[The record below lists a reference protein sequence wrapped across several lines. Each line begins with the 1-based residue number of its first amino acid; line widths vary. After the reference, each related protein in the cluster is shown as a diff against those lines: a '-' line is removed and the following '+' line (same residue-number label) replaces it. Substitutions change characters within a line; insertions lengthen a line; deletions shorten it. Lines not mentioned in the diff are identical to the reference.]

1 MTIDIGWVEGGEMLG
16 EGPGRS
22 RRRVEAIESE
32 VLENNLEG
40 SSLEFIHVEEWL
52 WEEKICILW
61 FLGWIATKI
70 AIPYSDDQRLRAD
83 AIFSIDNPN
92 LRCIL

>member
-1 MTIDIGWVEGGEMLG
+1 MTIDIGWIEGGEMLG

-40 SSLEFIHVEEWL
+40 SSLELIHVEEWL
-52 WEEKICILW
+52 REKEICILW
-61 FLGWIATKI
+61 FLG
-70 AIPYSDDQRLRAD
+70 
-83 AIFSIDNPN
+83 
-92 LRCIL
+92 